1 MAIIRIQKVT
11 ITNMLHRI
19 LAIVTILLVCAMA
32 TEAETPDK
40 PHTETSL
47 PSDGVSLVI
56 VKNTNGNIK
65 VLSWERPEVLVKV
78 FMDNG
83 EYSDEAVTEVERIED
98 RIEIASKLP
107 GGIRSNIRMDYDIY
121 TPEDVELDIETVN
134 GSIYV
139 SGSRS
144 KGKMTTVNGN
154 IELKNMAGSVSAKTN
169 NGNIYAEIFF
179 DASSSFVT
187 LSGSIDVRIGDEF
200 SVPVSARTVSG
211 SISFTIPEGF
221 SADLDAATQSGRVS
235 CEIPISGAVEG
246 RSLRGRIFGGGP
258 LLKLRAISG
267 NITIKAS
274 EDINEYM
281 EETFQ
286 RRAEEE
292 EQPEIQEIPVVETV
306 RTLTP
311 PIIDGRLDDK
321 CWKNAGR
328 IENFVW
334 ANGIENPHEPT
345 EAYLLWDE
353 QNLYIGIKCYESRMD
368 AITISNTEPDSDVW
382 DDDMVQFLIDPTPVT
397 GMDYYHISVNS
408 IGVVID
414 RMIDAEH
421 VKRRSGES
429 TDNTKWNSG
438 GLLDTD
444 MQENFWSI
452 EAGIPFS
459 ALGVE
464 PEEGDIWRLNIHR
477 TEQRRKEYTYW
488 SPTYGPA
495 EWPHVPDRFG
505 ELVFTAGQLITPMP
519 PEQPIPSE
527 EALAISHI
535 TIQGND
541 TVSQEEILEALGLKT
556 GDLVDV
562 DALSQAKT
570 RLHALGWF
578 KNVGMELTENDKGVD
593 LVVKVVEKEIFSLS
607 EVQVR
612 GSNLFEERQIIDY
625 FNLGSARTTRD
636 DVNVKCKLISGLY
649 KAKGYE
655 MPTVNYSVISNALII
670 DIDEGN
676 IDKIEIRGN
685 RKVRTRDI
693 TKSLDLKPGMPY
705 KKSTIENAI
714 HTLKARLPYFSS
726 IDWESEKSDD
736 GLNVLYINVKEADLI
751 KTGLDGITKFD
762 RVHGFQWGLKT
773 EVKSIYGIY
782 GGSRAHIMFSY
793 GFSSKIWDYQFG
805 VEKSFFRKHR
815 STIGIDVHRITDT
828 NDRELVSDTEHFIA
842 EAILGEAWRDFYQ
855 REGFELNFGQKLTSS
870 TEFGL
875 RYRDD
880 EYMSLDKN
888 TDWSILDRS
897 YADDDW
903 YDRWAGSRSRDIFR
917 TDRDEKYKPNNPRI
931 VEGTMKSLIAEYTI
945 DTRNS
950 KKDPAN
956 GWLNTFYAE
965 YAGGSLGGDFDF
977 ALYKVN
983 IRRYNRLSGNQFL
996 TFRIKAA
1003 TTNRELSTLHPRKFY
1018 LGGIGTLRGYPFKE
1032 FSGDRMAL
1040 INVEYWVTTGWPLGL
1055 GIVFFVDSGY
1065 AWPYESDAEIDDM
1078 KTDVGVGFQLG
1089 GLRVNLASPIR
1100 EKEKETVLSFRLARM
1115 F

>member
-32 TEAETPDK
+32 TEAETPDN
-40 PHTETSL
+40 PYTETSL
-47 PSDGVSLVI
+47 SSDGVSLVI
-56 VKNTNGNIK
+56 VKNTNGNIR
-65 VLSWERPEVLVKV
+65 VSSWEKQEVLVKV

-83 EYSDEAVTEVERIED
+83 EYSHEAVTAVERIED

-107 GGIRSNIRMDYDIY
+107 SEIRSKIQMNYDIY

-139 SGSRS
+139 RGSRS

-169 NGNIYAEIFF
+169 NGNIYAEIFL

-221 SADLDAATQSGRVS
+221 SADLDASTQSGRVS
-235 CEIPISGAVEG
+235 CEIPISSPVEG
-246 RSLRGRIFGGGP
+246 HSLRGRIFGGGP

-267 NITIKAS
+267 NITIKAR
-274 EDINEYM
+274 EDIIEDM

-286 RRAEEE
+286 RQAEEE
-292 EQPEIQEIPVVETV
+292 EQPEIQEIPVVEAV
-306 RTLTP
+306 MTLAVP
-311 PIIDGRLDDK
+311 VIDGRLDDK

-345 EAYLLWDE
+345 EAYLLWDK

-382 DDDMVQFLIDPTPVT
+382 DDDMVQFLIDPTPAT
-397 GMDYYHISVNS
+397 KMDYYHISVNS

-414 RMIDAEH
+414 RVIDEEH
-421 VKRRSGES
+421 VKRGRGKS
-429 TDNTKWNSG
+429 TDNARWNSG
-438 GLLDTD
+438 GLFDTD
-444 MQENFWSI
+444 MREDFWSI

-459 ALGVE
+459 ALGVV
-464 PEEGDIWRLNIHR
+464 PKEGDIWRFNIHR
-477 TEQRRKEYTYW
+477 IEQRRKEYTYW
-488 SPTYGPA
+488 SPTYGSA
-495 EWPHVPDRFG
+495 DWPHVPDRFG
-505 ELVFTAGQLITPMP
+505 ELIFTTGQLITPIP

-535 TIQGND
+535 TIQGNN

-556 GDLVDV
+556 GDLAKANVDI
-562 DALSQAKT
+562 LSRAKT
-570 RLHALGWF
+570 RLEALGWF
-578 KNVGMELTENDKGVD
+578 KSVGIELTENDKGVD
-593 LVVKVVEKEIFSLS
+593 LTVKVVEKESFSPS

-612 GSNLFEERQIIDY
+612 GSNLFEEEQLIDY
-625 FNLGSARTTRD
+625 FNLRPIKITRENMD
-636 DVNVKCKLISGLY
+636 VKCKLMARLY

-655 MPTVNYSVISNALII
+655 MPTVNCSVISNALII

-685 RKVRTRDI
+685 RKVHTRDI

-705 KKSTIENAI
+705 KRSTIENAI

-726 IDWESEKSDD
+726 VDWESEESED
-736 GLNVLYINVKEADLI
+736 GLNVLYINVKEAELI
-751 KTGLDGITKFD
+751 KTRLDGITKFD

-773 EVKSIYGIY
+773 EVKSTY
-782 GGSRAHIMFSY
+782 GGSRAYTMFSY
-793 GFSSKIWDYQFG
+793 GFSSEIWDYQFG
-805 VEKSFFRKHR
+805 VERSFFRKHR
-815 STIGIDVHRITDT
+815 STIGLDVHRLTDT
-828 NDRELVSDTEHFIA
+828 NDGELVSDTEHFIA

-855 REGFELNFGQKLTSS
+855 REGFELNFGQKLTAS

-875 RYRDD
+875 KYRNDD
-880 EYMSLDKN
+880 YMSLDKHS
-888 TDWSILDRS
+888 DWSVMNRS

-903 YDRWAGSRSRDIFR
+903 YDEFRWAGGRSRKYYRYDS
-917 TDRDEKYKPNNPRI
+917 DEKPGNPAI
-931 VEGTMKSLIAEYTI
+931 DEGTMKSLIAEYTI

-965 YAGGSLGGDFDF
+965 FAGEGLGGDFDF
-977 ALYKVN
+977 TLYKVN

-1003 TTNRELSTLHPRKFY
+1003 TTNRGLSTLHPRKFY
-1018 LGGIGTLRGYPFKE
+1018 LGGIGTLRGYRFKE
-1032 FSGDRMAL
+1032 FSGDKMAL
-1040 INVEYWVTTGWPLGL
+1040 INVEYWVTTGWPLGA

-1078 KTDVGVGFQLG
+1078 KTDVGFGLQLG
-1089 GLRVNLASPIR
+1089 GFRVNLASPIR
-1100 EKEKETVLSFRLARM
+1100 EKDKETVLSFRLARM